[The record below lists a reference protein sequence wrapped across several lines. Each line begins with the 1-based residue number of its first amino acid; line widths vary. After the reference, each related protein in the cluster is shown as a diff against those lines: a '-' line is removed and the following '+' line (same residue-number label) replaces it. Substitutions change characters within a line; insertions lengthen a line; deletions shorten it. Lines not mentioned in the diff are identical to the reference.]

1 MQVSWRINAQVYK
14 FHLFFNH
21 NLQKPRDLMR
31 NTTFVIF
38 ALSLMWLCGCITQGR
53 LTSQTFKKSF
63 NYKTLD
69 SSMEKLKSQYES
81 SLQEQVSALREI
93 RYISKHMGE
102 PGKREIALRAMTFF
116 AFASD
121 DGDIRDR
128 SLSRLEAVLES
139 PEWPTYLKFAVIDST
154 VDLVTGELGFQEKHD
169 GVLMRFGVKSGI
181 REDALKFLLSNFDQ
195 LTPELQYHSV
205 SALHRLLLTVPT
217 LENCPENICDEDV
230 RKNQEEWELGRFEE
244 VKNVISVFET
254 DPRKIEQRKREELLG
269 INANTKA
276 VEAGAY
282 GAATKR
288 VPLDEREDWNE
299 EMDEL
304 KEVVW
309 DWMQDPLEDLDIQFL
324 IQGRLTRFAGEI
336 ENFSLQEDMAED
348 FREQIS
354 TWAASEDISV
364 DLRQLLDA
372 SREKVKLYGFPAKK
386 PPLLSEEKYAGIING
401 PLNFVETHLDAVLH
415 QQLELQKSGFDTEQ
429 PVTIE
434 QVFSLFEGTSEDQLK
449 REIVLEN
456 VTAALENGLIVD
468 TLNLTTSVV
477 KVTESVR
484 SETELVP
491 FLRFVGALFPSMKLQ
506 KRSPRSL
513 FETLVEKAVAAENL
527 SQRRLF
533 LNAVL
538 AGASIFPDEA
548 NLRLAFAGDQDVVT
562 QNMIDSELQKL
573 EETL

>member
-1 MQVSWRINAQVYK
+1 MQVSWRTNVQVYK
-14 FHLFFNH
+14 FHLFFNY

-53 LTSQTFKKSF
+53 LTSLTFKKSF

-128 SLSRLEAVLES
+128 SLSRLETVLES

-230 RKNQEEWELGRFEE
+230 RKNQEEWELGRE
-244 VKNVISVFET
+244 VKNLIPSNA
-254 DPRKIEQRKREELLG
+254 DP
-269 INANTKA
+269 TA

-282 GAATKR
+282 GPATKR

-364 DLRQLLDA
+364 DLRQLLGA

-386 PPLLSEEKYAGIING
+386 SPLLSEEKYAGILNG

-415 QQLELQKSGFDTEQ
+415 QQLEFQKSGFNSEQ
-429 PVTIE
+429 PETIE
-434 QVFSLFEGTSEDQLK
+434 QVFSLYEGTSEDQLK

-527 SQRRLF
+527 SQRRLY

-538 AGASIFPDEA
+538 AGAGIFPDEA

>member
-1 MQVSWRINAQVYK
+1 MQVSWRTNVQVYK

-63 NYKTLD
+63 NYKILD

-128 SLSRLEAVLES
+128 SLSRLEVVLES

-169 GVLMRFGVKSGI
+169 GVLMRFGVKSSI

-230 RKNQEEWELGRFEE
+230 RKNQEEWDIGRE
-244 VKNVISVFET
+244 VKILIPANA
-254 DPRKIEQRKREELLG
+254 DP
-269 INANTKA
+269 TA

-309 DWMQDPLEDLDIQFL
+309 DWMQDPLEDLDVQVL

-336 ENFSLQEDMAED
+336 EIFSLQEDMAED
-348 FREQIS
+348 FRQQIS

-364 DLRQLLDA
+364 DLRQLLAA
-372 SREKVKLYGFPAKK
+372 SREKVKLYGFPAKNS
-386 PPLLSEEKYAGIING
+386 PLLSEEKYANILNG

-415 QQLELQKSGFDTEQ
+415 QQLEFQKSGFNSEQ
-429 PVTIE
+429 PETIE
-434 QVFSLFEGTSEDQLK
+434 QVFSLYEGTSEDQLK
-449 REIVLEN
+449 REIVLEI

-513 FETLVEKAVAAENL
+513 FEILVEKAVAAENL

-548 NLRLAFAGDQDVVT
+548 NFRLAFAGDQDVVT

>member
-1 MQVSWRINAQVYK
+1 MQVSWRTNVQVYK
-14 FHLFFNH
+14 FHLFFNY
-21 NLQKPRDLMR
+21 NLQKPRDFMR

-38 ALSLMWLCGCITQGR
+38 ALSLVWLCGCMTQGR
-53 LTSQTFKKSF
+53 LTSLTFKKSF

-217 LENCPENICDEDV
+217 LDNCPENICDEDV
-230 RKNQEEWELGRFEE
+230 RKNQEEWELGRE
-244 VKNVISVFET
+244 VKNLIPANA
-254 DPRKIEQRKREELLG
+254 DP
-269 INANTKA
+269 TA

-336 ENFSLQEDMAED
+336 EIFSLQEDMAED

-354 TWAASEDISV
+354 TWAESEDISV
-364 DLRQLLDA
+364 DLRQLLAA

-386 PPLLSEEKYAGIING
+386 SPLLSEEKYVNILNG

-415 QQLELQKSGFDTEQ
+415 QQLEFQKSGFNSEQ
-429 PVTIE
+429 PETIE
-434 QVFSLFEGTSEDQLK
+434 QVFSLYEGTSEDQLK

-513 FETLVEKAVAAENL
+513 FEFFVEKAVAAENL

-538 AGASIFPDEA
+538 AGARIFPDEA

>member
-1 MQVSWRINAQVYK
+1 MQVSWRTNVQVYK
-14 FHLFFNH
+14 FHLFFNY

-38 ALSLMWLCGCITQGR
+38 ALSLVWLCGCITQGR
-53 LTSQTFKKSF
+53 LTSLTFKKSF

-128 SLSRLEAVLES
+128 SLSRLETVLES

-217 LENCPENICDEDV
+217 LVNCPENICDEDV
-230 RKNQEEWELGRFEE
+230 RKNQEEWDIGRE
-244 VKNVISVFET
+244 VKNLIPSNA
-254 DPRKIEQRKREELLG
+254 DPI
-269 INANTKA
+269 A

-336 ENFSLQEDMAED
+336 EIFSLQEDMAED

-364 DLRQLLDA
+364 DLRQLLAA

-386 PPLLSEEKYAGIING
+386 SPLLSEEKYANILNG

-415 QQLELQKSGFDTEQ
+415 QQLEFQKSGFNSEQ
-429 PVTIE
+429 PETIE
-434 QVFSLFEGTSEDQLK
+434 QVFSLYEGTSEDQLK

-527 SQRRLF
+527 SQRRLY

-538 AGASIFPDEA
+538 AGAGIFPDEA

>member
-1 MQVSWRINAQVYK
+1 MQVSWRTNVQVYK
-14 FHLFFNH
+14 FHLFFNY

-53 LTSQTFKKSF
+53 LTSLTFKKSF

-169 GVLMRFGVKSGI
+169 GVLMRFGVKSSI

-217 LENCPENICDEDV
+217 LDNCPENICDEDV
-230 RKNQEEWELGRFEE
+230 RKNQEEWDIGRE
-244 VKNVISVFET
+244 VKNLIPSNA
-254 DPRKIEQRKREELLG
+254 DP
-269 INANTKA
+269 TA

-309 DWMQDPLEDLDIQFL
+309 DWMQDPLEDLDVQVL

-336 ENFSLQEDMAED
+336 EIFSLQEDMAED

-364 DLRQLLDA
+364 DLRQLLGA

-386 PPLLSEEKYAGIING
+386 SPLLSEEKYANILNG

-415 QQLELQKSGFDTEQ
+415 QQLEFQKSGFNSEQ
-429 PVTIE
+429 PETIE
-434 QVFSLFEGTSEDQLK
+434 QVFSLYEGTSEDQLK

-456 VTAALENGLIVD
+456 VTTALENGLIVD

-513 FETLVEKAVAAENL
+513 FETLVEKAIAAENL
-527 SQRRLF
+527 SQRRLY

-538 AGASIFPDEA
+538 AGASIFPEEA

>member
-1 MQVSWRINAQVYK
+1 MQVSWRTNVQVYK
-14 FHLFFNH
+14 FHLFFNY
-21 NLQKPRDLMR
+21 NLRKPRDFMR

-38 ALSLMWLCGCITQGR
+38 ALSLVWLSGCITQGR
-53 LTSQTFKKSF
+53 LTSLTFKKSF

-81 SLQEQVSALREI
+81 SIQEQVSALREI

-217 LENCPENICDEDV
+217 LDNCPENICDEDV
-230 RKNQEEWELGRFEE
+230 RKNQEEWDIGRE
-244 VKNVISVFET
+244 VKIAIPSNA
-254 DPRKIEQRKREELLG
+254 DP
-269 INANTKA
+269 TA

-309 DWMQDPLEDLDIQFL
+309 DWMQDPLEDLDVQLL
-324 IQGRLTRFAGEI
+324 IQGRLIRFAGEI

-348 FREQIS
+348 FRGQIS
-354 TWAASEDISV
+354 TWAESEDISV
-364 DLRQLLDA
+364 DLRQLLAA

-386 PPLLSEEKYAGIING
+386 SPLLSEEKYANILNG
-401 PLNFVETHLDAVLH
+401 PLNFLETHLDAVLH
-415 QQLELQKSGFDTEQ
+415 QQLEFQKSGFNSEQ
-429 PVTIE
+429 PETIE
-434 QVFSLFEGTSEDQLK
+434 QVFSLYEGTSEDQLK

-456 VTAALENGLIVD
+456 VTAALEKGLIVD
-468 TLNLTTSVV
+468 TLKLTISVV
-477 KVTESVR
+477 KVTESIR

-491 FLRFVGALFPSMKLQ
+491 FLKFVGALFPSMKLQ

-527 SQRRLF
+527 SLRRLY

-538 AGASIFPDEA
+538 AGAGIFPEEA
-548 NLRLAFAGDQDVVT
+548 NLRLAFAGDQDIVT

-573 EETL
+573 EGTL

>member
-1 MQVSWRINAQVYK
+1 MQVSWRTNVQVYK

-169 GVLMRFGVKSGI
+169 GVLMRFGVKSSI

-230 RKNQEEWELGRFEE
+230 RKNQEEWDIGRE
-244 VKNVISVFET
+244 VKIAIPSNA
-254 DPRKIEQRKREELLG
+254 DP
-269 INANTKA
+269 TA

-309 DWMQDPLEDLDIQFL
+309 DWMQDPLEDLDVQVL

-336 ENFSLQEDMAED
+336 EIFSLQEDMAED

-364 DLRQLLDA
+364 DLRQLLGA
-372 SREKVKLYGFPAKK
+372 SREKVKLYGFPAEK
-386 PPLLSEEKYAGIING
+386 PPLLAEEKYAGILNG

-415 QQLELQKSGFDTEQ
+415 QQLEFQKSGFNSEQ
-429 PVTIE
+429 PETIE
-434 QVFSLFEGTSEDQLK
+434 QVFSLYEGTSEDQLK
-449 REIVLEN
+449 REIVLEI
-456 VTAALENGLIVD
+456 VTTALENGLIVD

-527 SQRRLF
+527 SLRRLY

>member
-1 MQVSWRINAQVYK
+1 MQVSWRTNVQVYK
-14 FHLFFNH
+14 FHLFFNY
-21 NLQKPRDLMR
+21 NLRKPRDLMR

-53 LTSQTFKKSF
+53 LTSLTFKQSF
-63 NYKTLD
+63 SYETLN

-169 GVLMRFGVKSGI
+169 GVLMHFGFKPGI

-217 LENCPENICDEDV
+217 LDNCPENICDEDV
-230 RKNQEEWELGRFEE
+230 RKNQEEWDIGRE
-244 VKNVISVFET
+244 VKIAIPANA
-254 DPRKIEQRKREELLG
+254 DPI
-269 INANTKA
+269 A
-276 VEAGAY
+276 VAAGAY
-282 GAATKR
+282 GPATKR

-324 IQGRLTRFAGEI
+324 IQGRLIRFAGEI
-336 ENFSLQEDMAED
+336 ENYSLQEDMAEE

-354 TWAASEDISV
+354 TWAESEDISV
-364 DLRQLLDA
+364 DLRQLLAA

-386 PPLLSEEKYAGIING
+386 SPLLSEEKYVNILNG
-401 PLNFVETHLDAVLH
+401 PLNFLETHLDSLLH
-415 QQLELQKSGFDTEQ
+415 QQLEFQKSGFNSEQ
-429 PVTIE
+429 PETIE
-434 QVFSLFEGTSEDQLK
+434 QVFSLYEGTSEDQLK

-456 VTAALENGLIVD
+456 ITAALDNGLIVD

-513 FETLVEKAVAAENL
+513 FEILVEKAVAAENL

-538 AGASIFPDEA
+538 AGAGIFPDEV
-548 NLRLAFAGDQDVVT
+548 NLRIAFAGDQDVVT

>member
-1 MQVSWRINAQVYK
+1 MQVSWRTNVQVYK
-14 FHLFFNH
+14 FHLFFNY

-53 LTSQTFKKSF
+53 LTSQTFKKSSI
-63 NYKTLD
+63 YKTLD

-217 LENCPENICDEDV
+217 LDNCPENICDEDV
-230 RKNQEEWELGRFEE
+230 RKNQEEWEIGRE
-244 VKNVISVFET
+244 VKNLIPSNA
-254 DPRKIEQRKREELLG
+254 DP
-269 INANTKA
+269 TA

-309 DWMQDPLEDLDIQFL
+309 DWMQDPLEDLDVQVL

-336 ENFSLQEDMAED
+336 EIFSLQEDMAED

-364 DLRQLLDA
+364 DLRQLLGA

-386 PPLLSEEKYAGIING
+386 SPLLSEEKYAGIING

-415 QQLELQKSGFDTEQ
+415 QQLELQKSGFDPEQ

-434 QVFSLFEGTSEDQLK
+434 QVFSLYEGTSEDQLK

-527 SQRRLF
+527 SLRRLF

>member
-1 MQVSWRINAQVYK
+1 VSWRTNVQVYK
-14 FHLFFNH
+14 FHLFFNY

-38 ALSLMWLCGCITQGR
+38 ALSLVWLCGCITQGR
-53 LTSQTFKKSF
+53 LTSLTFKKSF

-217 LENCPENICDEDV
+217 LDNCPENICDEDV
-230 RKNQEEWELGRFEE
+230 RKNQEEWDIGRE
-244 VKNVISVFET
+244 VKNLIPANA
-254 DPRKIEQRKREELLG
+254 DP
-269 INANTKA
+269 TA

-309 DWMQDPLEDLDIQFL
+309 DWMQDPLEDLDIQLL

-336 ENFSLQEDMAED
+336 EIFSLQEDMAED
-348 FREQIS
+348 FRQQIS

-364 DLRQLLDA
+364 DLRQLLAA

-386 PPLLSEEKYAGIING
+386 SPLLSEEKYANILNG

-415 QQLELQKSGFDTEQ
+415 QQLEFQKSGFNSEQ
-429 PVTIE
+429 PETIE
-434 QVFSLFEGTSEDQLK
+434 QVFSLYEGTSEDQLK

-538 AGASIFPDEA
+538 AGAGIFPDEA

>member
-1 MQVSWRINAQVYK
+1 MQVSWRTNVQVYK
-14 FHLFFNH
+14 FHLFFNY

-53 LTSQTFKKSF
+53 LTSLTFKKSF

-169 GVLMRFGVKSGI
+169 GVLMRFGVKSSI

-217 LENCPENICDEDV
+217 LDNCPENICDEDV
-230 RKNQEEWELGRFEE
+230 RKNQEEWEIGRE
-244 VKNVISVFET
+244 VKNLIPSNA
-254 DPRKIEQRKREELLG
+254 DP
-269 INANTKA
+269 TA

-309 DWMQDPLEDLDIQFL
+309 DWMQDPLEDLDVQVL

-336 ENFSLQEDMAED
+336 EIFSLQEDMAED

-364 DLRQLLDA
+364 DLRQLLGA
-372 SREKVKLYGFPAKK
+372 SREKVKLYGFPAKNS
-386 PPLLSEEKYAGIING
+386 PLLSEEKYANILNG

-415 QQLELQKSGFDTEQ
+415 QQLEFQKSGFNSEQ
-429 PVTIE
+429 PETIE
-434 QVFSLFEGTSEDQLK
+434 QVFSLYEGTSEDQLK
-449 REIVLEN
+449 REIVLEI

-527 SQRRLF
+527 SLRRLF

>member
-1 MQVSWRINAQVYK
+1 MQASWRTNVQVYK
-14 FHLFFNH
+14 FHLFFNY
-21 NLQKPRDLMR
+21 NLRKPRDFMR
-31 NTTFVIF
+31 NTIFVIF
-38 ALSLMWLCGCITQGR
+38 ALSLVWLTGCITQGR
-53 LTSQTFKKSF
+53 LTSLTFKKSF

-69 SSMEKLKSQYES
+69 SSMEELKSQYES
-81 SLQEQVSALREI
+81 SIQEQVSALREI

-217 LENCPENICDEDV
+217 LDNCPENICDEDV
-230 RKNQEEWELGRFEE
+230 RKNQEEWDIGREA
-244 VKNVISVFET
+244 
-254 DPRKIEQRKREELLG
+254 KIA
-269 INANTKA
+269 IPANADATA

-309 DWMQDPLEDLDIQFL
+309 EWMQDPLENLDIQLL
-324 IQGRLTRFAGEI
+324 IQGRLIRFAGEI

-348 FREQIS
+348 FRGQIS
-354 TWAASEDISV
+354 TWAESEDISV
-364 DLRQLLDA
+364 DLRQLLAA

-386 PPLLSEEKYAGIING
+386 SPLLSEEKYANILNG
-401 PLNFVETHLDAVLH
+401 PLNFLETHLDAVLH
-415 QQLELQKSGFDTEQ
+415 QQLEFQKSGFNSEQ
-429 PVTIE
+429 PETIE
-434 QVFSLFEGTSEDQLK
+434 QVFSLYEGTSEDQLK
-449 REIVLEN
+449 REIVLEI
-456 VTAALENGLIVD
+456 VTAALEKGLIVD
-468 TLNLTTSVV
+468 TLNLTSSVV

-491 FLRFVGALFPSMKLQ
+491 FLRFVGALFPSIKLQ

-513 FETLVEKAVAAENL
+513 FEILVEKAVAAENL
-527 SQRRLF
+527 SLRRHY

-538 AGASIFPDEA
+538 AGAGIFPDEA
-548 NLRLAFAGDQDVVT
+548 NLRLAFAGDQDIVT
-562 QNMIDSELQKL
+562 QNMIDLELQKL

>member
-1 MQVSWRINAQVYK
+1 MQVSWRTNVQVYK
-14 FHLFFNH
+14 FHLFFNY

-38 ALSLMWLCGCITQGR
+38 ALSLVWLCGCITQGR
-53 LTSQTFKKSF
+53 LTSLTFKKSF

-169 GVLMRFGVKSGI
+169 GVLMRFGVKSSI

-217 LENCPENICDEDV
+217 LDNCPENICDEDV
-230 RKNQEEWELGRFEE
+230 RKNQEEWDIGRE
-244 VKNVISVFET
+244 VKNLIPSNA
-254 DPRKIEQRKREELLG
+254 DP
-269 INANTKA
+269 TA

-309 DWMQDPLEDLDIQFL
+309 DWMQDPLEDLDVQVL

-336 ENFSLQEDMAED
+336 EIFSLQEDMAED

-364 DLRQLLDA
+364 DLRQLLGA

-386 PPLLSEEKYAGIING
+386 SPLLSEEKYANILNG

-415 QQLELQKSGFDTEQ
+415 QQLEFQKSGFNSEQ
-429 PVTIE
+429 PETIE
-434 QVFSLFEGTSEDQLK
+434 QVFSLYEGTSEDQLK

>member
-1 MQVSWRINAQVYK
+1 MQVSWRTNVQVYK
-14 FHLFFNH
+14 FHLFFNY

-38 ALSLMWLCGCITQGR
+38 ALSLVWLCGCITQGR
-53 LTSQTFKKSF
+53 LTSLTFKKSF

-230 RKNQEEWELGRFEE
+230 RKNQEEWDIGRE
-244 VKNVISVFET
+244 VKILIPSNA
-254 DPRKIEQRKREELLG
+254 DP
-269 INANTKA
+269 TA

-309 DWMQDPLEDLDIQFL
+309 DWMQDPLEDLDVQVL

-336 ENFSLQEDMAED
+336 EIFSLQEDMAED

-364 DLRQLLDA
+364 DLRQLLGA

-386 PPLLSEEKYAGIING
+386 SPLLSEEKYANILNG

-415 QQLELQKSGFDTEQ
+415 QQLEFQKSGFNSEQ
-429 PVTIE
+429 PETIE
-434 QVFSLFEGTSEDQLK
+434 QVFSLYEGTSEDQLK

>member
-1 MQVSWRINAQVYK
+1 MQVSWRTNVQVYK
-14 FHLFFNH
+14 FHLFFNY

-53 LTSQTFKKSF
+53 LTSLTFKKSF

-139 PEWPTYLKFAVIDST
+139 PEWPNYLKFAVIDST

-217 LENCPENICDEDV
+217 LDNCPENICDEDV
-230 RKNQEEWELGRFEE
+230 RKNQEEWDIGRE
-244 VKNVISVFET
+244 VKNLIPSNA
-254 DPRKIEQRKREELLG
+254 DP
-269 INANTKA
+269 TA

-309 DWMQDPLEDLDIQFL
+309 DWMQDPLEDLDIQLL
-324 IQGRLTRFAGEI
+324 IQGRLIRFAGEI
-336 ENFSLQEDMAED
+336 ENFSLQEDMAEE

-354 TWAASEDISV
+354 TWAESEDISV
-364 DLRQLLDA
+364 DLRQLLAA

-386 PPLLSEEKYAGIING
+386 SPLLSEEKYANILNG

-415 QQLELQKSGFDTEQ
+415 QQLEFQKSGFNSEQ
-429 PVTIE
+429 PETIE
-434 QVFSLFEGTSEDQLK
+434 QVFSLYEGTSEDQLK

-538 AGASIFPDEA
+538 AGAGIFPDEA

>member
-1 MQVSWRINAQVYK
+1 MQVSWRTNVQVYK
-14 FHLFFNH
+14 FHLFFNY

-38 ALSLMWLCGCITQGR
+38 ALSLVWLCGCITQGR
-53 LTSQTFKKSF
+53 LTSLTFKKSF

-217 LENCPENICDEDV
+217 LDNCPENICDEDV
-230 RKNQEEWELGRFEE
+230 RKNQEEWELGRE
-244 VKNVISVFET
+244 VKNLIPANA
-254 DPRKIEQRKREELLG
+254 DP
-269 INANTKA
+269 TA

-309 DWMQDPLEDLDIQFL
+309 DWIQDPLEDLDVQVL

-336 ENFSLQEDMAED
+336 EIFSLQEDMAED

-354 TWAASEDISV
+354 TWAESEDISV
-364 DLRQLLDA
+364 DLRQLLAA

-386 PPLLSEEKYAGIING
+386 SPLLSEEKYANILNG

-415 QQLELQKSGFDTEQ
+415 QQLEFQKSGFNSEQ
-429 PVTIE
+429 PETIE
-434 QVFSLFEGTSEDQLK
+434 QVFSLYEGTSEDQLK

-538 AGASIFPDEA
+538 AGAGIFPDEA

>member
-1 MQVSWRINAQVYK
+1 MQVSWRTNVQVYK
-14 FHLFFNH
+14 FHLFFNY

-38 ALSLMWLCGCITQGR
+38 ALSLVWLCGCITQGR
-53 LTSQTFKKSF
+53 LTSLTFKKSF

-217 LENCPENICDEDV
+217 LVNCPENICDEDV
-230 RKNQEEWELGRFEE
+230 RKNQEEWDIGRE
-244 VKNVISVFET
+244 VKNLIPANA
-254 DPRKIEQRKREELLG
+254 DP
-269 INANTKA
+269 TA

-309 DWMQDPLEDLDIQFL
+309 DWMQDPLEDLDVQVL

-336 ENFSLQEDMAED
+336 EIFSLQEDMAED
-348 FREQIS
+348 FRQQIS
-354 TWAASEDISV
+354 TWAESEDISV
-364 DLRQLLDA
+364 DLRQLLGA

-386 PPLLSEEKYAGIING
+386 SPLLSEEKYANILNG

-415 QQLELQKSGFDTEQ
+415 QQLEFQKSGFNSEQ
-429 PVTIE
+429 PETIE
-434 QVFSLFEGTSEDQLK
+434 QVFSLYEGTSEDQLK

>member
-1 MQVSWRINAQVYK
+1 MQVSWRTNVQVYK
-14 FHLFFNH
+14 FHLFFNY

-38 ALSLMWLCGCITQGR
+38 ALSLVWLCGCITQGR
-53 LTSQTFKKSF
+53 LTSLTFKKSF

-128 SLSRLEAVLES
+128 SLSRLETVLES

-230 RKNQEEWELGRFEE
+230 RKNQEEWELGRE
-244 VKNVISVFET
+244 VKNLIPSNA
-254 DPRKIEQRKREELLG
+254 DPI
-269 INANTKA
+269 A

-282 GAATKR
+282 GPATKR

-309 DWMQDPLEDLDIQFL
+309 DWMQDPLEDLDVQVL

-336 ENFSLQEDMAED
+336 EIFSLQEDMAED

-354 TWAASEDISV
+354 TWAESEDISV
-364 DLRQLLDA
+364 DLRQLLAA

-386 PPLLSEEKYAGIING
+386 SPLLSEEKYANILNG

-415 QQLELQKSGFDTEQ
+415 QQLEFQKSGFNSEQ
-429 PVTIE
+429 PETIE
-434 QVFSLFEGTSEDQLK
+434 QVFSLYEGTSEDQLK

-527 SQRRLF
+527 SQRRLY

-538 AGASIFPDEA
+538 AGAGIFPDEA

>member
-1 MQVSWRINAQVYK
+1 MQVSWRTNVQVYK

-102 PGKREIALRAMTFF
+102 PGKREIALRAMTFS

-169 GVLMRFGVKSGI
+169 GVLMRFGVKSSI

-230 RKNQEEWELGRFEE
+230 RKNQEEWDIGRE
-244 VKNVISVFET
+244 VKIAIPSNA
-254 DPRKIEQRKREELLG
+254 DP
-269 INANTKA
+269 AA

-309 DWMQDPLEDLDIQFL
+309 DWVQDPLEDLDVQVL

-336 ENFSLQEDMAED
+336 EIFSLQEDMAED
-348 FREQIS
+348 FRQQIS

-364 DLRQLLDA
+364 DLRQLLGA
-372 SREKVKLYGFPAKK
+372 SREKVKLYGFPAKNS
-386 PPLLSEEKYAGIING
+386 PLLSEEKYANILNG
-401 PLNFVETHLDAVLH
+401 PLNFLETHLDSLLH
-415 QQLELQKSGFDTEQ
+415 QQLEFQKSGFNSEQ
-429 PVTIE
+429 PETIE
-434 QVFSLFEGTSEDQLK
+434 QVFSLYEGTSEDQLK
-449 REIVLEN
+449 REIVLEI
-456 VTAALENGLIVD
+456 VTTALENGLIVD

-491 FLRFVGALFPSMKLQ
+491 FLRFVGALFPSIKLQ

-513 FETLVEKAVAAENL
+513 FETLVEKAAAAENL
-527 SQRRLF
+527 SLRRLY

-538 AGASIFPDEA
+538 AGAGIFPEEA

>member
-1 MQVSWRINAQVYK
+1 MQVSWRTNVQVYK
-14 FHLFFNH
+14 FHLFFNY

-53 LTSQTFKKSF
+53 LTSLTFKKSF

-169 GVLMRFGVKSGI
+169 GVLMRFGVKSSI

-230 RKNQEEWELGRFEE
+230 RKNQEEWDIGRE
-244 VKNVISVFET
+244 VKNLIPSNA
-254 DPRKIEQRKREELLG
+254 DP
-269 INANTKA
+269 TA

-309 DWMQDPLEDLDIQFL
+309 DWMQDPLEDLDVQVL

-336 ENFSLQEDMAED
+336 EIFSLQEDMAED

-364 DLRQLLDA
+364 DLRQLLGA

-386 PPLLSEEKYAGIING
+386 SPLLSEEKYANILNG

-415 QQLELQKSGFDTEQ
+415 QQLEFQKSGFNSEQ
-429 PVTIE
+429 PETIE
-434 QVFSLFEGTSEDQLK
+434 QVFSLYEGTSEDQLK

-538 AGASIFPDEA
+538 AGAGIFPDEA

>member
-1 MQVSWRINAQVYK
+1 MQVSWRTNVQVYK
-14 FHLFFNH
+14 FHLFFNY

-53 LTSQTFKKSF
+53 LTSLTFKKSF

-230 RKNQEEWELGRFEE
+230 RKNQEEWDIGRE
-244 VKNVISVFET
+244 VKNLIPSNA
-254 DPRKIEQRKREELLG
+254 DP
-269 INANTKA
+269 TA

-309 DWMQDPLEDLDIQFL
+309 DWMQDPLEDLDVQVL

-336 ENFSLQEDMAED
+336 EIFSLQEDMAED

-364 DLRQLLDA
+364 DLRQLLAA

-386 PPLLSEEKYAGIING
+386 SPLLSEEKYANILNG
-401 PLNFVETHLDAVLH
+401 PLNFLETHLDSVLH
-415 QQLELQKSGFDTEQ
+415 QQLEFQKSGFNSEQ
-429 PVTIE
+429 PETIE
-434 QVFSLFEGTSEDQLK
+434 QVFSLYEGTSEDQLK

-527 SQRRLF
+527 SLRRLY

-538 AGASIFPDEA
+538 AGAGIFPDEA

>member
-1 MQVSWRINAQVYK
+1 MQVSWRTNVQVYK

-38 ALSLMWLCGCITQGR
+38 ALSLMWLCGCITQGK
-53 LTSQTFKKSF
+53 LTSLTFKKSSI
-63 NYKTLD
+63 YKTLD

-93 RYISKHMGE
+93 RYISKHMEE

-128 SLSRLEAVLES
+128 SLSRLETVLES
-139 PEWPTYLKFAVIDST
+139 PEWPNYLKFAVIDST

-169 GVLMRFGVKSGI
+169 GVLMRFGVKSSI

-230 RKNQEEWELGRFEE
+230 RKNQEEWDIGRE
-244 VKNVISVFET
+244 VKNLIPSNA
-254 DPRKIEQRKREELLG
+254 DPI
-269 INANTKA
+269 A

-309 DWMQDPLEDLDIQFL
+309 DWMQDPLEDLDIQLL
-324 IQGRLTRFAGEI
+324 IQGRLIRFAGEI
-336 ENFSLQEDMAED
+336 ENFSLQEDMAEE

-354 TWAASEDISV
+354 TWAESEDISV
-364 DLRQLLDA
+364 DLRQLLAA

-386 PPLLSEEKYAGIING
+386 SPLLSEEKYANILNG

-434 QVFSLFEGTSEDQLK
+434 QVFSLYEGTSEDQLK

-527 SQRRLF
+527 SLRRLF

-562 QNMIDSELQKL
+562 QNMIDSELQKI

>member
-1 MQVSWRINAQVYK
+1 MQVSWRTNVQVYK
-14 FHLFFNH
+14 FHLFFNY

-38 ALSLMWLCGCITQGR
+38 ALSLVWLCGCITQGR
-53 LTSQTFKKSF
+53 LTSLTFKKSF

-230 RKNQEEWELGRFEE
+230 RKNQEEWDIGRE
-244 VKNVISVFET
+244 VKNLIPSNA
-254 DPRKIEQRKREELLG
+254 DPI
-269 INANTKA
+269 A

-336 ENFSLQEDMAED
+336 EIFSLQEDMAED

-354 TWAASEDISV
+354 TWAESEDISV
-364 DLRQLLDA
+364 DLRQLLAA

-386 PPLLSEEKYAGIING
+386 SPLLSEEKYANILNG
-401 PLNFVETHLDAVLH
+401 PLNFLETHLDAVLH
-415 QQLELQKSGFDTEQ
+415 QQLEFQKSGFNSEQ
-429 PVTIE
+429 PETIE
-434 QVFSLFEGTSEDQLK
+434 QVFSLYEGTSEDQLK

-538 AGASIFPDEA
+538 AGARIFPDEA

>member
-1 MQVSWRINAQVYK
+1 MQVSWRTNVQVYK
-14 FHLFFNH
+14 FHLFFNY

-38 ALSLMWLCGCITQGR
+38 ALSLVWLCGCITQGR
-53 LTSQTFKKSF
+53 LTSLTFKKSF

-128 SLSRLEAVLES
+128 SLSRLETVLES

-230 RKNQEEWELGRFEE
+230 RKNQEEWELGRE
-244 VKNVISVFET
+244 VKNLIPSNA
-254 DPRKIEQRKREELLG
+254 DP
-269 INANTKA
+269 TA

-282 GAATKR
+282 GPATKR

-309 DWMQDPLEDLDIQFL
+309 DWIQDPLEDLDVQVL

-354 TWAASEDISV
+354 TWAESEDISV
-364 DLRQLLDA
+364 DLRQLLAA

-386 PPLLSEEKYAGIING
+386 SPLLSEEKYANILNG

-415 QQLELQKSGFDTEQ
+415 QQLEFQKSGFNSEQ
-429 PVTIE
+429 PETIE
-434 QVFSLFEGTSEDQLK
+434 QVFSLYEGTSEDQLK

-513 FETLVEKAVAAENL
+513 FETLVEKAGAAENL
-527 SQRRLF
+527 SLRRLY

-538 AGASIFPDEA
+538 AGAGIFPEEA

>member
-1 MQVSWRINAQVYK
+1 MQVSWRTNVQVYK
-14 FHLFFNH
+14 FHLFFNY

-53 LTSQTFKKSF
+53 LTSLTFKKSF

-93 RYISKHMGE
+93 RYISKHMEE

-128 SLSRLEAVLES
+128 SLSRLETVLES

-230 RKNQEEWELGRFEE
+230 RKNQEEWELGRE
-244 VKNVISVFET
+244 VKNLIPSNA
-254 DPRKIEQRKREELLG
+254 DP
-269 INANTKA
+269 TA

-282 GAATKR
+282 GPATKR

-309 DWMQDPLEDLDIQFL
+309 DWIQDPLEDLDVQVL

-336 ENFSLQEDMAED
+336 EIFSLQEDMAED

-364 DLRQLLDA
+364 DLRQLLAA

-386 PPLLSEEKYAGIING
+386 SPLLSEEKYANILNG

-415 QQLELQKSGFDTEQ
+415 QQLEFQKSGFNSEQ
-429 PVTIE
+429 PETIE
-434 QVFSLFEGTSEDQLK
+434 QVFSLYEGTSEDQLK

-527 SQRRLF
+527 SQRRLY

-538 AGASIFPDEA
+538 AGAGIFPDEA

>member
-1 MQVSWRINAQVYK
+1 MQVSWRTNVQVYK
-14 FHLFFNH
+14 FHLFFNY

-53 LTSQTFKKSF
+53 LTSLTFKKSF

-128 SLSRLEAVLES
+128 SLSRLETVLES

-230 RKNQEEWELGRFEE
+230 RKNQEEWELGRE
-244 VKNVISVFET
+244 VKNLIPSNA
-254 DPRKIEQRKREELLG
+254 DP
-269 INANTKA
+269 TA

-282 GAATKR
+282 GPATKR

-309 DWMQDPLEDLDIQFL
+309 DWIQDPLEDLDVQVL

-336 ENFSLQEDMAED
+336 EIFSLQEDMAED

-364 DLRQLLDA
+364 DLRQLLGA

-386 PPLLSEEKYAGIING
+386 SPLLSEEKYANILNG

-434 QVFSLFEGTSEDQLK
+434 QVFSLYEGTSEDQLK

-527 SQRRLF
+527 SLRRLY

-538 AGASIFPDEA
+538 AGAGIFPEEA

>member
-1 MQVSWRINAQVYK
+1 MSWRTNVQVYK
-14 FHLFFNH
+14 FHLFFNY

-38 ALSLMWLCGCITQGR
+38 ALSLVWLCGCITQGR
-53 LTSQTFKKSF
+53 LTSLTFKKSF

-217 LENCPENICDEDV
+217 LVNCPENICDEDV
-230 RKNQEEWELGRFEE
+230 RKNQEEWDIGRE
-244 VKNVISVFET
+244 VKNLIPSNA
-254 DPRKIEQRKREELLG
+254 DP
-269 INANTKA
+269 TA

-282 GAATKR
+282 GPATKR

-309 DWMQDPLEDLDIQFL
+309 DWIQDPLEDLDVQVL

-336 ENFSLQEDMAED
+336 EIFSLQEDMAED

-364 DLRQLLDA
+364 DLRQLLGA

-386 PPLLSEEKYAGIING
+386 SPLLSEEKYANILNG

-415 QQLELQKSGFDTEQ
+415 QQLEFQKSGFNSEQ
-429 PVTIE
+429 PETIE
-434 QVFSLFEGTSEDQLK
+434 QVFSLYEGTSEDQLK

-513 FETLVEKAVAAENL
+513 FEILVEKAVAAENL
-527 SQRRLF
+527 SLRRLY

-538 AGASIFPDEA
+538 AGAGIFPEEA

>member
-1 MQVSWRINAQVYK
+1 MQVSWRTNVQVYK
-14 FHLFFNH
+14 FHLFFNY
-21 NLQKPRDLMR
+21 NLRKPRDLMR

-53 LTSQTFKKSF
+53 LTSLTFKQSF
-63 NYKTLD
+63 SYETLN

-93 RYISKHMGE
+93 RYISKHMEE

-128 SLSRLEAVLES
+128 SLSRLETVLES
-139 PEWPTYLKFAVIDST
+139 PEWPNYLKFAVIDST

-217 LENCPENICDEDV
+217 LVNCPENICDEDV
-230 RKNQEEWELGRFEE
+230 RKNQEEWDIGRE
-244 VKNVISVFET
+244 VKNLIPSNA
-254 DPRKIEQRKREELLG
+254 DP
-269 INANTKA
+269 TA

-309 DWMQDPLEDLDIQFL
+309 DWMQDPLEDLDIQLL
-324 IQGRLTRFAGEI
+324 IQGRLIRFAGEI
-336 ENFSLQEDMAED
+336 ENFSLQKDMAEE

-354 TWAASEDISV
+354 TWAESEDISV
-364 DLRQLLDA
+364 DLRQLLAA

-386 PPLLSEEKYAGIING
+386 SPLLSEEKYANILNG

-415 QQLELQKSGFDTEQ
+415 QQLEFQKSGFNSEQ
-429 PVTIE
+429 PETIE
-434 QVFSLFEGTSEDQLK
+434 QVFSLYEGTSEDQLK

-468 TLNLTTSVV
+468 TLNLTSSVV

-513 FETLVEKAVAAENL
+513 FEILVEKAVAAENL

-538 AGASIFPDEA
+538 AGAGIFPDEA

>member
-1 MQVSWRINAQVYK
+1 MQVSWRTNVQVYK
-14 FHLFFNH
+14 FHLFFNY

-53 LTSQTFKKSF
+53 LTSLTFKKSF

-169 GVLMRFGVKSGI
+169 GVLMRFGVKSSI

-217 LENCPENICDEDV
+217 LDNCPENICDEDV
-230 RKNQEEWELGRFEE
+230 RKNQEEWELGRE
-244 VKNVISVFET
+244 VKILIPANA
-254 DPRKIEQRKREELLG
+254 DP
-269 INANTKA
+269 TA

-309 DWMQDPLEDLDIQFL
+309 DWMQDPLEDLDVQVL

-336 ENFSLQEDMAED
+336 EIFSLQEDMAED

-354 TWAASEDISV
+354 TWAESEDISV
-364 DLRQLLDA
+364 DLRQLLAA

-386 PPLLSEEKYAGIING
+386 SPLLSEEKYANILNG

-415 QQLELQKSGFDTEQ
+415 QQLEFQKSGFNSEQ
-429 PVTIE
+429 PETIE
-434 QVFSLFEGTSEDQLK
+434 QVFSLYEGTSEDQLK

-538 AGASIFPDEA
+538 AGAGIFPDEA

>member
-1 MQVSWRINAQVYK
+1 MQVSWRTNVQVYK
-14 FHLFFNH
+14 FHLFFNY
-21 NLQKPRDLMR
+21 NLRKPRDFMR

-38 ALSLMWLCGCITQGR
+38 ALSLVWLSGCMTQGR
-53 LTSQTFKKSF
+53 LTSLTFKKSF

-81 SLQEQVSALREI
+81 SIQEQVSALREI

-102 PGKREIALRAMTFF
+102 QGKREIALRAMTFF

-205 SALHRLLLTVPT
+205 SALHRLLLTIPT
-217 LENCPENICDEDV
+217 LDNCPENICDEDV
-230 RKNQEEWELGRFEE
+230 RKNQEEWDIGRE
-244 VKNVISVFET
+244 VKIAIPSNA
-254 DPRKIEQRKREELLG
+254 DP
-269 INANTKA
+269 TA

-309 DWMQDPLEDLDIQFL
+309 DWMQDPLEDLDVQLL
-324 IQGRLTRFAGEI
+324 IQGRLIRFAGEI

-354 TWAASEDISV
+354 TWAESEDISV
-364 DLRQLLDA
+364 DLRQLLAA

-386 PPLLSEEKYAGIING
+386 SPLLSEEKYANILKG
-401 PLNFVETHLDAVLH
+401 PLNFLETHLDAVLH
-415 QQLELQKSGFDTEQ
+415 QQLEFQKSGFNSEQ
-429 PVTIE
+429 PETIE
-434 QVFSLFEGTSEDQLK
+434 QVFSLYEGTSEDQLK

-456 VTAALENGLIVD
+456 VTAALEKGLIVD
-468 TLNLTTSVV
+468 TLKLTISVV
-477 KVTESVR
+477 KVTESIR

-491 FLRFVGALFPSMKLQ
+491 FLKFVGVLFPSMKLQ

-527 SQRRLF
+527 SLRRHY

-538 AGASIFPDEA
+538 AGAGIFPDEA
-548 NLRLAFAGDQDVVT
+548 NLRLAFAGDQDIVT

>member
-1 MQVSWRINAQVYK
+1 MQVSWRTNVQVYK
-14 FHLFFNH
+14 FHLFFNY

-53 LTSQTFKKSF
+53 LTSLTFKKSF

-230 RKNQEEWELGRFEE
+230 RKNQEEWDIGRE
-244 VKNVISVFET
+244 VKNLIPSNA
-254 DPRKIEQRKREELLG
+254 DP
-269 INANTKA
+269 TA

-309 DWMQDPLEDLDIQFL
+309 DWMQDPLEDLDVQVL

-336 ENFSLQEDMAED
+336 EIFSLQEDMAED

-354 TWAASEDISV
+354 TWAESEDISV
-364 DLRQLLDA
+364 DLRQLLAA

-386 PPLLSEEKYAGIING
+386 SPLLSEEKYANILNG

-415 QQLELQKSGFDTEQ
+415 QQLEFQKSGFNSEQ
-429 PVTIE
+429 PETIE
-434 QVFSLFEGTSEDQLK
+434 QVFSLYEGTSEDQLK

>member
-1 MQVSWRINAQVYK
+1 MQVSWRTNVQVYK
-14 FHLFFNH
+14 FHLFFNY
-21 NLQKPRDLMR
+21 NLQKPRDFMR

-38 ALSLMWLCGCITQGR
+38 ALSLVWLCGCITQGR
-53 LTSQTFKKSF
+53 LTSLTFKKSF

-230 RKNQEEWELGRFEE
+230 RKNQEEWDIGRE
-244 VKNVISVFET
+244 VKNLIPSNA
-254 DPRKIEQRKREELLG
+254 DPI
-269 INANTKA
+269 A

-309 DWMQDPLEDLDIQFL
+309 DWMQDPLEDLDIHLL
-324 IQGRLTRFAGEI
+324 IQGRLIRFAGEI

-354 TWAASEDISV
+354 TWAESEDISV
-364 DLRQLLDA
+364 DLRQLLAA

-386 PPLLSEEKYAGIING
+386 SPLLSEEKYANILNG
-401 PLNFVETHLDAVLH
+401 PLNFLETHLDAVLH
-415 QQLELQKSGFDTEQ
+415 QQLEFQKSGFNSEQ
-429 PVTIE
+429 PETIE
-434 QVFSLFEGTSEDQLK
+434 QVFSLYEGTSEDQLK

-513 FETLVEKAVAAENL
+513 FEILVEKAVAAENL

>member
-1 MQVSWRINAQVYK
+1 MQVSWRTNVQVYK

-38 ALSLMWLCGCITQGR
+38 ALSLMWLCGCITQGK
-53 LTSQTFKKSF
+53 LTSLTFKKSSI
-63 NYKTLD
+63 YKTLD

-128 SLSRLEAVLES
+128 SLSRLEVVLES
-139 PEWPTYLKFAVIDST
+139 PEWPTYLKFALIDST

-230 RKNQEEWELGRFEE
+230 RKNQEEWDIGRE
-244 VKNVISVFET
+244 VKNLIPSNA
-254 DPRKIEQRKREELLG
+254 DP
-269 INANTKA
+269 TA

-309 DWMQDPLEDLDIQFL
+309 DWIQDPLEDLDVQVL

-336 ENFSLQEDMAED
+336 EIFSLQEDMAED

-354 TWAASEDISV
+354 TWAASEDISM
-364 DLRQLLDA
+364 DLRQLLGA
-372 SREKVKLYGFPAKK
+372 SREKVKLYGSPAEK
-386 PPLLSEEKYAGIING
+386 PPLLAEEKYANILNG
-401 PLNFVETHLDAVLH
+401 PLNFVETHLDAVLR
-415 QQLELQKSGFDTEQ
+415 QQLELQKSGFDPEQ

-434 QVFSLFEGTSEDQLK
+434 QVFSLYEGTSEDQLK

-456 VTAALENGLIVD
+456 VTTALEKGLIVD

-513 FETLVEKAVAAENL
+513 FKTLVEKAVAAENL

-533 LNAVL
+533 LYAVL

-548 NLRLAFAGDQDVVT
+548 NFRLAFAGDQDIVT